1 MHPAI
6 PRLIDLQTIDLKIAG
21 FRAQLEAF
29 PKRIMDLDAKLSG
42 ARSAVASAKEA
53 HVTSAKERKKFE
65 LDVDQ
70 WKERARKYRDQSG
83 AVKTN
88 EAYKALQHEIANAE
102 AEVSKAEDRQ
112 LELMMGSEEI
122 DGRLRHADADL
133 KEAEA
138 SVAADRKEIE
148 HQYAAKKKELAAA
161 QAEREKAVAPIPE
174 DMVTLY
180 DRIAKRH
187 NGHALAQVKDGQCK
201 GCGLRVLP
209 HTLQLLTLDHDDEE
223 VFRCE
228 SCGLILYSLEPL
240 TAINPDAASGDVA
253 SATTSAPDPKP
264 GANATP
270 AYRANI
276 DGGSRGNPGPAA
288 YGVLIRDAKG
298 EPVARLKKYIGRM
311 TNNVAEYYGL
321 IAALD
326 YVEAQGIRALRIES
340 DSELLVK
347 QMKGLYKVRSPEL
360 APLYERARKMAS
372 ALDSFRIDHVYREH
386 NREADALANE
396 AMDEVEGPDA
406 KPRGSKAAAPPAKSP
421 APSAATTAA
430 TTTPAS
436 GSAPKGLPGDVRKIR
451 ARYRA
456 GVLYLLEDVEL
467 PDGLEIDVLLRVPRK
482 S

>member
-1 MHPAI
+1 M
-6 PRLIDLQTIDLKIAG
+6 
-21 FRAQLEAF
+21 
-29 PKRIMDLDAKLSG
+29 PKRSSPPEG
-42 ARSAVASAKEA
+42 ARL
-53 HVTSAKERKKFE
+53 F
-65 LDVDQ
+65 
-70 WKERARKYRDQSG
+70 G
-83 AVKTN
+83 
-88 EAYKALQHEIANAE
+88 
-102 AEVSKAEDRQ
+102 
-112 LELMMGSEEI
+112 
-122 DGRLRHADADL
+122 DA
-133 KEAEA
+133 
-138 SVAADRKEIE
+138 AADSKP
-148 HQYAAKKKELAAA
+148 AA
-161 QAEREKAVAPIPE
+161 
-174 DMVTLY
+174 
-180 DRIAKRH
+180 
-187 NGHALAQVKDGQCK
+187 G
-201 GCGLRVLP
+201 
-209 HTLQLLTLDHDDEE
+209 
-223 VFRCE
+223 
-228 SCGLILYSLEPL
+228 
-240 TAINPDAASGDVA
+240 
-253 SATTSAPDPKP
+253 
-264 GANATP
+264 ATP

-360 APLYERARKMAS
+360 APLYERARKMAA

-406 KPRGSKAAAPPAKSP
+406 KPRGSKSAAASK
-421 APSAATTAA
+421 SAAPVASEARSATAA
-430 TTTPAS
+430 AS
-436 GSAPKGLPGDVRKIR
+436 PSTAAAAGSAPKGLPSDVRKIR